1 MTGYSLI
8 GIALLRSDARPA
20 DKSVLPDATTD
31 AQLDRHT
38 RVHAVATSGGVLAI
52 YASYPVVAAAA
63 IKGVIAATTP
73 RDAFEQAVGY
83 PAHRTLTMPMVPLGL
98 LGGHDHCAPVCGDLA
113 ICGKCGWPQ
122 PHAIS
127 RHERA

>member
-1 MTGYSLI
+1 
-8 GIALLRSDARPA
+8 
-20 DKSVLPDATTD
+20 
-31 AQLDRHT
+31 
-38 RVHAVATSGGVLAI
+38 VATSGGVLAI

-122 PHAIS
+122 RTLS
-127 RHERA
+127 RGMSGRDDESTRWRHGPARCVDAGAADARKS